1 MKKNN
6 RGLKIYVKASNF
18 ALKVNFPIF
27 KKKKKKNKKK
37 KNPGNITLNP
47 LQTAPVF
54 TVEFGFTRY
63 KIWFSITLFPKDF
76 KNQAPVTKIS
86 DVFDF
91 A

>member
-1 MKKNN
+1 MLKLQILLWKSIFLFSKK
-6 RGLKIYVKASNF
+6 
-18 ALKVNFPIF
+18 
-27 KKKKKKNKKK
+27 KKK